1 MPTGATMRGVIESFV
16 DVPNGYLYSRTH
28 GAGPD
33 VVLLN
38 AGYADLRMWDTTV
51 AWLAELARVITY
63 DYRDTGLSSRA
74 TEPYSELDDLAA
86 VLDAGGV
93 ESALVVGVSDGARRG
108 LAFAHRYPDRVRGVV
123 ASGPALG
130 AFPDPSPEETAA
142 REPMLAL
149 FARRERIRAEA
160 GVYAEA
166 EVDLDTWAPALDQE
180 QRRKMLGLAYASE
193 YFIRLEDYLGA
204 ELEPPVKTR
213 LGELTCPITV
223 LAGGRD
229 FKAIE
234 LWGRRIVREAA
245 NATLTVIPDADHY
258 PMLSTPK
265 EFERILR
272 ELL

>member
-1 MPTGATMRGVIESFV
+1 MRDVIERFV
-16 DVPNGYLYSRTH
+16 DVPNGFLYSRTH
-28 GAGPD
+28 GAGQD

-38 AGYADLRMWDTTV
+38 AGYADVRMWDTTIG
-51 AWLAELARVITY
+51 WLADIARVTTF

-74 TEPYSELDDLAA
+74 TESYSELDDVAA

-108 LAFAHRYPDRVRGVV
+108 LAFAHRYPDRVRQVV

-130 AFPDPSPEETAA
+130 GFPDPSPEETEA
-142 REPMLAL
+142 RRPMLDL
-149 FARRERIRAEA
+149 FARRERIRANA

-166 EVDLDTWAPALDQE
+166 EVDLDTWAPALDTF

-193 YFIRLEDYLGA
+193 YFIRLEDYLGE
-204 ELEPPVKTR
+204 ELDPPVKTR
-213 LGELTCPITV
+213 LGELTRPITV

-229 FKAIE
+229 FKTSE
-234 LWGRRIVREAA
+234 LWGRRIVREAPD
-245 NATLTVIPDADHY
+245 ATLTVIPEADHY
-258 PMLSTPK
+258 PMLSTPE

-272 ELL
+272 DLLA